1 MSAKDTAAAPAPA
14 ADTVTIEVN
23 GRKLAARKG
32 QMIIQVTDDAGIYI
46 PRFCYHSKLPIA
58 ANCRMC
64 LVEVEKAPKPMPACA
79 TPVADGMKVYT
90 QSPKARDSQKG
101 VMEFLLINHPLD
113 CPICDQGGEC
123 PLQDQALG
131 YGKDDSRYDEAK
143 RVVEDKD
150 IGPLITT
157 FMTRCI
163 HCTRCVRFGQ
173 ELGGMAEFGVVGR
186 GEHSEIRTFL
196 DRNVD
201 SEISGNVIDICPVGA
216 LTSKPFQYKARPWEL
231 DHHPSIAPHDCVGS
245 NIDVQTLRGKVLR
258 VLPRTNEQI
267 NECWLSDRDRF
278 SYEGLTSEERLQK
291 PMIRRNGQWEE
302 VDWATALE
310 FTAKGL
316 RQVIDRHGPDA
327 LGALASPIATL
338 EEFYLL
344 QKLVRALGSN
354 NVDHRLRQLDFSDDT
369 RMPLYPGLGM
379 KLPELEKLDAVL
391 LIGANPRK
399 DQPLLGLRLRKAAK
413 AGAHVMA
420 INPVDYDFSHKLAAK
435 VIGKPEE
442 MYAAAAEVVKAL
454 AMTHSAP
461 TGEASW
467 IDGLTPG
474 AEARKIAELLS
485 GGRVKAVMLGQFA
498 ATHPQA
504 AGLRALA
511 RRIAELS
518 GATLGLLAEGNSA
531 GAWIAGCVPHRTA
544 LGQAA
549 GPGRNAGEMLREP
562 RKAYLLYGIEPE
574 LDTLDGALTARAME
588 SAEFVVM
595 ATYFKPSVY
604 RSGAIGYAHVM
615 LPLAPFSETE
625 GSFVNTEGRVQ
636 RFVPATKPLGEARPG
651 WKILRVLGDRMGV
664 SGFQQNS
671 IDDVRAE
678 LNLPAALPAGVL
690 QTLPVA
696 APMRTPLADGQL
708 LRIAELS
715 LYAVDPIVR
724 RAPALQAT
732 ADNPPPAARVNA
744 FDAKRLGVAEGEAV
758 TVRTVAGEARLPVVI
773 DARVPNGCVLVASG
787 YPETAPLG
795 AHGPA
800 SVVRD

>member
-1 MSAKDTAAAPAPA
+1 MSAKETAAAPVAAP
-14 ADTVTIEVN
+14 DTVTIEVN
-23 GRKLAARKG
+23 GRKLRAAKG

-46 PRFCYHSKLPIA
+46 PRFCYHHKLPIA

-64 LVEVEKAPKPMPACA
+64 LVEVEKSGKPLPACA

-90 QSPKARDSQKG
+90 QSAKARSAQQG

-131 YGKDDSRYDEAK
+131 YGNDDSRYDEAK
-143 RVVEDKD
+143 RVIEDKD
-150 IGPLITT
+150 IGPLIAT

-173 ELGGMAEFGVVGR
+173 ELGGVAEFGLVGR

-196 DRNVD
+196 DSAVH

-231 DHHPSIAPHDCVGS
+231 DHHASIAPHDCVGS

-258 VLPRTNEQI
+258 VLPRTNEAV

-278 SYEGLTSEERLQK
+278 SYEALNSDERLRQ
-291 PMIRRNGQWEE
+291 PMIRRHGQWEE
-302 VDWATALE
+302 VDWPTALE
-310 FTAKGL
+310 FTVQGL
-316 RQVIDRHGPDA
+316 RQVIERHGADA
-327 LGALASPIATL
+327 LGALASPIASL

-354 NVDHRLRQLDFSDDT
+354 NVDHRLRQLDFADDT
-369 RMPLYPGLGM
+369 RMPLYPSLGT
-379 KLPELEKLDAVL
+379 KLAALEKLDAVL

-413 AGAHVMA
+413 AGARVMA
-420 INPVDYDFSHKLAAK
+420 INPVDYDFTHPLAAK
-435 VIGKPEE
+435 VVGKPEQ
-442 MYAAAAEVVKAL
+442 MYTAAAEVVKAL
-454 AMTHSAP
+454 AMMQSRG

-474 AEARKIAELLS
+474 AEAHKIAELLS
-485 GGRVKAVMLGQFA
+485 AAGVKAVLLGQYA

-518 GATLGLLAEGNSA
+518 GATLGILAEANA
-531 GAWIAGCVPHRTA
+531 AAAWIAGCVPHRTL

-549 GPGRNAGEMLREP
+549 GPGRTAIDMLREP

-574 LDTLDGALTARAME
+574 LDTLDGALTVRALE
-588 SAEFVVM
+588 AAEFVVM
-595 ATYFKPSVY
+595 ASYFKPSVY
-604 RSGAIGYAHVM
+604 RSGAIGYARVL

-625 GSFVNTEGRVQ
+625 GSFVNAEGRVQ
-636 RFVPATKPLGEARPG
+636 RFAPAVKPLGDARPG
-651 WKILRVLGDRMGV
+651 WKILRVLGGLFGLD
-664 SGFQQNS
+664 GFQQNN

-678 LNLPAALPAGVL
+678 LNLPATLPAGAL
-690 QTLPVA
+690 QSIPVT
-696 APMRTPLADGQL
+696 APIRTPLADAQL
-708 LRIAELS
+708 LRLTEVPM
-715 LYAVDPIVR
+715 YAVDPLVR

-732 ADNPPPAARVNA
+732 IDNPPPAARVNPA
-744 FDAKRLGVAEGEAV
+744 DAERLGYTEGQAV
-758 TVRTVAGEARLPVVI
+758 TVRTVAGEAALAIVI
-773 DARVPNGCVLVASG
+773 DARVPSGCVLVAAG
-787 YPETAPLG
+787 YPETATLG

-800 SVVRD
+800 SVVRA